1 MLDEQ
6 YLGSKTVTLMLVADD
21 EVDIRG
27 MKRALDELR
36 VANPLVVAHDGVEAL
51 EYLRGEN
58 GRSKVRSPYIIVL
71 DLNMPRMNGIE
82 FLAELRAD
90 EDLKKSVVFVLTT
103 SQADEDRKRAYEY
116 NVAGYISKSKPQESL
131 RAAVRLIDLYWTIVE
146 LP

>member
-1 MLDEQ
+1 MHDGH
-6 YLGSKTVTLMLVADD
+6 YLGGQPVSLLLVDDD

-36 VANPLVVAHDGVEAL
+36 VANPLFVAQNGIEAL

-58 GRSKVRSPYIIVL
+58 GRVRIQPPFIIVL
-71 DLNMPRMNGIE
+71 DLNMPKMNGIE

-90 EDLKKSVVFVLTT
+90 PELRRSVVFVLTT
-103 SQADEDRKRAYEY
+103 SSAEEDKQRAYEY
-116 NVAGYISKSKPQESL
+116 NIAGYISKTSPKESFSE
-131 RAAVRLIDLYWTIVE
+131 AVKLIDLYWTVVQ